1 MCKFFSFDT
10 DAKGNYFYFNW
21 QKRQELLKGNPDNYN
36 PDSHT
41 SIATF
46 HGFRSELEDGLNKYE
61 YNPLNK
67 LFTIDKINVNNDAID
82 AEKWV
87 RQLDFKSI
95 IEPLI
100 IKPIIH
106 PLKITAPA
114 VDMHVIN
121 LLINWDS
128 VGASVWDSVRA
139 TVGDSVRDSVWA
151 TVRDSVWDPVRDS
164 VRAYVLSFFG
174 LKYNC
179 DFSSI
184 VKLWEMGF
192 VPSYDGKIWR
202 LHAGENATIVYEM
215 KGE

>member
-128 VGASVWDSVRA
+128 VGDSVWDSVRA
-139 TVGDSVRDSVWA
+139 TVGDSVRDSVW
-151 TVRDSVWDPVRDS
+151 DS